1 VPLLCGSCQT
11 PLCPLTL
18 ALISASTSSQ
28 LAAAIVVILMPHAA
42 PKATGVEGQAPSK
55 EELNPLKGF
64 QKPWKAVQPASP
76 SASMLGWAA
85 QVSDISGGG
94 ANSAA
99 HARGDFIEIPS
110 VFCRENESLS
120 LTTSRGSTIR
130 TLVLTG

>member
-1 VPLLCGSCQT
+1 MLCGSCQT

-76 SASMLGWAA
+76 SGSMLGWAA
-85 QVSDISGGG
+85 QVSDIPEGGG
-94 ANSAA
+94 EQ
-99 HARGDFIEIPS
+99 R
-110 VFCRENESLS
+110 SLA
-120 LTTSRGSTIR
+120 
-130 TLVLTG
+130 